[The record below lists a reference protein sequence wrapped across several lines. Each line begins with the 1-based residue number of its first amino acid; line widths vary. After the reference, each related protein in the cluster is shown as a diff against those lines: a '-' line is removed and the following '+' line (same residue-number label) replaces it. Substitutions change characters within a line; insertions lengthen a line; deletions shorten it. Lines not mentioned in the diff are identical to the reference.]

1 MNTINP
7 KLQRMID
14 EFASAYLSHIGN
26 PAVLKHNL
34 EAAIK
39 DSPELT
45 LKLNRAAE
53 QGYIQKFGILGYQ
66 RKSQCCSRLCF
77 RRGKYAAD
85 YVDTS

>member
-39 DSPELT
+39 FIIQRSSEKITYPKGNHENQIID
-45 LKLNRAAE
+45 
-53 QGYIQKFGILGYQ
+53 YISLPFTHSLYRYSATKQNPW
-66 RKSQCCSRLCF
+66 
-77 RRGKYAAD
+77 
-85 YVDTS
+85 